1 MPLLGIGPAWGI
13 MFLAAF
19 ASLLVQSHVSENMNR
34 NKRKNSKLPHDLCC
48 ALTQLFGILEAWPEG
63 LGSTWRQDLTEQ

>member
-1 MPLLGIGPAWGI
+1 MPLLSIGPAWGI

-34 NKRKNSKLPHDLCC
+34 NKRKNSNIHVTCAVLLHSSLAFWKLG
-48 ALTQLFGILEAWPEG
+48 QRAWDQRG
-63 LGSTWRQDLTEQ
+63 GRI